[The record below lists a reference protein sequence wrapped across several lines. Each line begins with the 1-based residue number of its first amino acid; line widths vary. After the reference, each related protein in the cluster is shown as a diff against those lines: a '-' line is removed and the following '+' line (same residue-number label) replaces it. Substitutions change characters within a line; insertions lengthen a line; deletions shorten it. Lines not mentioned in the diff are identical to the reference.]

1 MISDKR
7 LEQALI
13 YLSETDQT
21 AAELT
26 ANAERMEFKA
36 KAIKDA
42 LFLHEEGTVAERT
55 AKAGAHMDYEVAMG
69 AYFSALQSAQA
80 MKNKRQTEAL
90 VIDVWRS
97 LQANRRQA
105 A

>member
-42 LFLHEEGTVAERT
+42 LFLHEEGTVAERA
-55 AKAGAHMDYEVAMG
+55 AKAGAHKNYEIAMD
-69 AYFSALQSAQA
+69 AYFAAVQLAQA
-80 MKNKRQTEAL
+80 TKNKRQTEAL